1 VAPTITRQ
9 QRHRIIARLG
19 APSSQPTVSQQGQ
32 ILATVTKNG
41 KTFRASF

>member
-19 APSSQPTVSQQGQ
+19 APSSQPTVSQQRRE
-32 ILATVTKNG
+32 
-41 KTFRASF
+41 FRASISPIFDCPEK